1 MVTVVEK
8 AETEKRENQIIH
20 DVLFPYSMAELDHR
34 LVNGNACNKK
44 YAVSLYVN
52 ICFHHAKCL
61 QNCDNI
67 FFYWH
72 SFTSAQL
79 QNS

>member
-1 MVTVVEK
+1 MAYGYCSRK
-8 AETEKRENQIIH
+8 AETEMRENQITH
-20 DVLFPYSMAELDHR
+20 DILFPYSMAQLAHR

-67 FFYWH
+67 FF
-72 SFTSAQL
+72 
-79 QNS
+79 

>member
-1 MVTVVEK
+1 MCDSRYT
-8 AETEKRENQIIH
+8 TEPMAHDFCSRKSRNENERNQITHGI
-20 DVLFPYSMAELDHR
+20 LFPYSTPELSHN

-67 FFYWH
+67 FF
-72 SFTSAQL
+72 
-79 QNS
+79 